1 MASAWDGAV
10 DNAKNFFI
18 FGQDVLD
25 KSNNVVA
32 DELYDSEMGVYK
44 TTSWPD
50 DIPDSALAVTQ
61 IFGRRHN
68 LGSPDEYVAIEHAD
82 ILLNYD
88 SQKGYD
94 FDSVDD
100 IDYTGYDLQTVVL
113 HEMGHFLGLGHIP
126 TFTKRDSAYSKMTL
140 SQYKAS
146 SVMYPSISSI
156 EERRTPQT
164 RDRNDLYYKYIS
176 NGAVGGL
183 ALTAGVRR
191 YEPKDAGLE
200 SRIVLELHAD
210 GTCVHKENGAV
221 LKRHSLK
228 KIISYK

>member
-1 MASAWDGAV
+1 MATAWDGAV
-10 DNAKNFFI
+10 DNAKNFFT
-18 FGQDVLD
+18 FGTDVPD
-25 KSNNVVA
+25 KSNSVVA
-32 DELYDSEMGVYK
+32 DDLYDSEMGVYK

-61 IFGRRHN
+61 IFGRRYN
-68 LGSPDEYVAIEHAD
+68 VGSPDEYVAIEHAD

-88 SQKGYD
+88 PMKGYD

-100 IDYTGYDLQTVVL
+100 TDYAGYDLRTVVL

-126 TFTKRDSAYSKMTL
+126 TFTKRDSAYSNLTM
-140 SQYKAS
+140 SQYKAT
-146 SVMYPSISSI
+146 SVMYPSISST
-156 EERRTPQT
+156 EEKRIPQT

-176 NGAVGGL
+176 TGAAAGS
-183 ALTAGVRR
+183 AITAGARR

-228 KIISYK
+228 K